1 MVSTETQIYEETET
15 QHLRTWKFRKRKGN
29 YLDGVQHKYIWNKIS
44 KRIYNFLARLM
55 RNDTSLPLLVK
66 E

>member
-15 QHLRTWKFRKRKGN
+15 PPLRTWKFGKRKGN
-29 YLDGVQHKYIWNKIS
+29 CREGVQHKYIWNEIS

-55 RNDTSLPLLVK
+55 RNDASLPLLVN